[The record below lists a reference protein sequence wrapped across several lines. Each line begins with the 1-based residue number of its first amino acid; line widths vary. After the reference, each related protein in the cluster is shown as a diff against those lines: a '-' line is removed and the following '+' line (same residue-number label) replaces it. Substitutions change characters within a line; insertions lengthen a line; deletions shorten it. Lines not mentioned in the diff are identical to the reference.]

1 MFKHLKQT
9 FLRVC
14 VALIAAATLNVAAPF
29 SAYAQN
35 TSGKGTVEGII
46 TDSNGAV
53 PGAAVMIKDKTGAP
67 DFVTFLRSK

>member
-14 VALIAAATLNVAAPF
+14 VALIAAAALNVTAPL

-46 TDSNGAV
+46 TDSNGPV
-53 PGAAVMIKDKTGAP
+53 PGAAVMI
-67 DFVTFLRSK
+67 

>member
-29 SAYAQN
+29 SAYA
-35 TSGKGTVEGII
+35 
-46 TDSNGAV
+46 
-53 PGAAVMIKDKTGAP
+53 
-67 DFVTFLRSK
+67 

>member
-35 TSGKGTVEGII
+35 TSGKGTVCI
-46 TDSNGAV
+46 
-53 PGAAVMIKDKTGAP
+53 
-67 DFVTFLRSK
+67 FLI